1 MKRRKLQQVGGGT
14 YTVSVPKEWAEAQ
27 SLDAGS
33 TIHLYPRA
41 DGSLVVR
48 TEETDGGSLTEARV
62 EIGSDDPAV
71 VRAELS
77 GAHAAGFEAVTFESD
92 EACTEDRRRAIEAAT
107 RGLVGMELTED
118 GETEITVRNL
128 LDASEFS
135 TRQSVVQLQFVA
147 LSALRRATTALAE
160 AEGGAVDGLG
170 ERAGEADRLRD
181 VISRRFDRS
190 LSSFEELDRLGCT
203 RTELFDYHTTAE
215 ELAGIVDRSVD
226 LARAGASLSGP
237 LPEAVAA
244 EIEEATLL
252 VQSVTEDAAAAALA
266 VDRENAHDVLERCG
280 TAREAI
286 EGAERRVKAA
296 FEDADDRAALLRA
309 LDSLA
314 RIVEAADAIATVA
327 IRSARRSRSTTS
339 PDRETDGA
347 TIDGSGP
354 DDS

>member
-1 MKRRKLQQVGGGT
+1 MERRKLQQVGGGT
-14 YTVSVPKEWAEAQ
+14 YTVSVPKEWAEDQ

-48 TEETDGGSLTEARV
+48 TEETDGRSLTETCV

-92 EACTEDRRRAIEAAT
+92 EAFTEDQRRAIETAT

-135 TRQSVVQLQFVA
+135 ARQSVVQLQFVA

-160 AEGGAVDGLG
+160 ADGEAIEGLR
-170 ERAGEADRLRD
+170 ERASEADRLRD

-203 RTELFDYHTTAE
+203 RTELFDYHATAE

-226 LARAGASLSGP
+226 LARGAASLSGS

-244 EIEEATLL
+244 DITEVAGT
-252 VQSVTEDAAAAALA
+252 VPSVTEDAAAVALDA
-266 VDRENAHDVLERCG
+266 DSENVHDILERCG
-280 TAREAI
+280 TVREAI
-286 EGAERRVKAA
+286 AATEHRVDDSRKAS
-296 FEDADDRAALLRA
+296 DDRAALLRA
-309 LDSLA
+309 LDSLS
-314 RIVEAADAIATVA
+314 RIVEAADAITAVA
-327 IRSARRSRSTTS
+327 MRRARRSRSVT
-339 PDRETDGA
+339 
-347 TIDGSGP
+347 
-354 DDS
+354 